1 MAIRRIVTQEEE
13 ILYKKS
19 RVVTDFN
26 DRLHQLLDD
35 MKDTLAQAR
44 RRRAGGAPGGGA
56 APGRHRDQ
64 R

>member
-35 MKDTLAQAR
+35 MKLSLI
-44 RRRAGGAPGGGA
+44 
-56 APGRHRDQ
+56 HI
-64 R
+64 